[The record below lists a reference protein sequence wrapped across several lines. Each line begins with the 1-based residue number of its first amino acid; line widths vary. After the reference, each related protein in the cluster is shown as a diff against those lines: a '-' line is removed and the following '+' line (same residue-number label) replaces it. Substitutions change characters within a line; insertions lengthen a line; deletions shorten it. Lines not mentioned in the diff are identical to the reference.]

1 MTFDKCL
8 ILVTIFQLSSGS
20 IGNGPVH
27 LDLNEINL
35 VQYDVRIEDQPI
47 IVDNVD
53 SDSPAVQVKREI
65 FLYFLKKYMYR
76 MMKELVQSY
85 NNEHCRENVCA
96 SENAIFHHCL

>member
-20 IGNGPVH
+20 IDNAPVH

-53 SDSPAVQVKREI
+53 SDSPAVQVKKGKNEHI
-65 FLYFLKKYMYR
+65 LILLEKMYR
-76 MMKELVQSY
+76 MMK
-85 NNEHCRENVCA
+85 
-96 SENAIFHHCL
+96 

>member
-20 IGNGPVH
+20 IGNSPVH

-53 SDSPAVQVKREI
+53 SDSPAVQVKNENI
-65 FLYFLKKYMYR
+65 FILLEKMYR
-76 MMKELVQSY
+76 MMK
-85 NNEHCRENVCA
+85 
-96 SENAIFHHCL
+96 

>member
-65 FLYFLKKYMYR
+65 FLYFLKKSMYR
-76 MMKELVQSY
+76 MMKY
-85 NNEHCRENVCA
+85 
-96 SENAIFHHCL
+96 

>member
-53 SDSPAVQVKREI
+53 SNSPAVQVKNENI
-65 FLYFLKKYMYR
+65 FILLEKMYR
-76 MMKELVQSY
+76 MMK
-85 NNEHCRENVCA
+85 
-96 SENAIFHHCL
+96 